1 MSPTSV
7 HTSSSDGS
15 EWTAATRARL
25 EQELDRVRDE
35 RRELATSLAGEDPKD
50 PTGGDSGDQA
60 DLLARADDLARMDRR
75 ITEIGHLLVGSWPGA
90 EEDLHGPEDGTVVTL
105 RFADGTVST
114 FRVVAITEEV
124 PEDRRDEVLTVDSP
138 LGRALAG
145 RCVGDT
151 ITYGVPDSEAQ
162 AEVVAMQP
170 PSTSG

>member
-1 MSPTSV
+1 MSPRVGRT
-7 HTSSSDGS
+7 SSDGS

-25 EQELDRVRDE
+25 EQELARVRDE
-35 RRELATSLAGEDPKD
+35 RRDLATSLAGEDPED

-60 DLLARADDLARMDRR
+60 DLLERADDLARMDRR
-75 ITEIGHLLVGSWPGA
+75 ITEIGHLLVGSRPGA
-90 EEDLHGPEDGTVVTL
+90 APENSQGPEDGTVVTL

-114 FRVVAITEEV
+114 FQVVAITEQV
-124 PEDRRDEVLTVDSP
+124 PEDQQDEMLTADSP

-145 RCVGDT
+145 RHVGDT
-151 ITYGVPDSEAQ
+151 ITYSIPNGEAQ